1 MKIVSAAEMGEI
13 DRATSEKFGVP
24 STTLMENA
32 GVAVAEFC
40 AAQYPRAE
48 RISVIC
54 GRGNNG
60 GDGFVAARRL
70 HEAGKKVSIL
80 LLGEPGDLRGD
91 AKVMFEK
98 LTIPVLYAKTAREL
112 ETKTV
117 RNLYNEAD
125 LLIDAILGTGFRP
138 PLTELPER
146 AIQMLNESRAPV
158 VSVDLP
164 SGAQADSTDFDQP
177 QIARS
182 SAIVTFTAPKPA
194 HLLSLLTHGPIV
206 VAPIG
211 SPPQAIESRSGLEW
225 AGSHMTIFKKRSVNA
240 HKGDFGHVLIIAGS
254 VGKSGAAAMASMGA
268 LRAGAGLVTAAV
280 PKSILPIVATFAPEL
295 MTEPLDE
302 TDVGSVS
309 HRALEGGGLESVLER
324 KTVVALGCGL
334 SQNLE
339 TQDYIRSL
347 VSRCQLPIVL
357 DADGLN
363 AFAGKTELLDG
374 SKRPLILTP
383 HPGEM
388 ARLTGLSTER
398 VTSNRLAIAKNFA
411 IQHKLILVLK
421 GWRTLVAAPD
431 GKIYINTTG
440 NPGMA
445 KGGSGDVL
453 TGIIAGVLAQFS
465 SRTVDAVCAA
475 VHLHGLAGDIAVARG
490 EETSLLATDLLEC
503 IPDAFRQAL
512 RRAGSVVWLQG
523 RPHQR

>member
-1 MKIVSAAEMGEI
+1 MKIVTAAEMREI
-13 DRATSEKFGVP
+13 DRATSQRFGVP

-32 GVAVAEFC
+32 GMAIADFC
-40 AAQYPRAE
+40 AAHYPKGD
-48 RISVIC
+48 RITIIC

-60 GDGFVAARRL
+60 GDGFVAGRKL
-70 HEAGKKVSIL
+70 HEVGKKVNVL
-80 LLGEPGDLRGD
+80 LLGEPSDLRGD
-91 AKVMFEK
+91 AKFMFEK
-98 LTIPVLYAKTAREL
+98 LTIPVLYAKAPEEL

-117 RNLYNEAD
+117 RSLYFDANL
-125 LLIDAILGTGFRP
+125 LVDAILGTGFRP
-138 PLTELPER
+138 PLTPLAER
-146 AIQMLNESRAPV
+146 AIQIFNETRCPV

-177 QIARS
+177 QICRS

-194 HLLSLLTHGPIV
+194 HVLSLLTHGPIV

-225 AGSHMTIFKKRSVNA
+225 CGSKMAIFNKRNVNA
-240 HKGDFGHVLIIAGS
+240 HKGDFGHVLVIAGS

-280 PKSILPIVATFAPEL
+280 PKSILPIVASFAPEL

-302 TDVGSVS
+302 TDSGSISKRV
-309 HRALEGGGLESVLER
+309 LEGPGFGTILDR
-324 KTVVALGCGL
+324 KTVVVLGPGL
-334 SQNLE
+334 SQNPE
-339 TQDYIRSL
+339 TQEFIRDF
-347 VSRCQLPIVL
+347 VVRCELPLVL

-388 ARLTGLSTER
+388 ARLVGLPTER
-398 VTSNRLAIAKNFA
+398 VISNRMSIARTFA
-411 IQHKLILVLK
+411 IQRKLILVLK
-421 GWRTLVAAPD
+421 GWRTIVAAPD

-445 KGGSGDVL
+445 KGGTGDVL
-453 TGIIAGVLAQFS
+453 TGILAGILAQFP

-475 VHLHGLAGDIAVARG
+475 VHLHGLAGDIAVAHK
-490 EETSLLATDLLEC
+490 EEPALLATDLLAYISE
-503 IPDAFRQAL
+503 AFRESP
-512 RRAGSVVWLQG
+512 RRSGSVVWLQG
-523 RPHQR
+523 RPRQR

>member
-1 MKIVSAAEMGEI
+1 MKIVTAAEMREI
-13 DRATSEKFGVP
+13 DRATSEKFGIP

-32 GVAVAEFC
+32 GMAVADFC
-40 AAQYPRAE
+40 VAQYPKAHR
-48 RISVIC
+48 VTVVC

-60 GDGFVAARRL
+60 GDGFVAGRRL
-70 HEAGKKVSIL
+70 HEAGRQVSML
-80 LLGEPGDLRGD
+80 LLGEPSDLHGD

-98 LTIPVLYAKTAREL
+98 LTIPVLYAKTPKEL

-117 RNLYNEAD
+117 RSLYLDAD
-125 LLIDAILGTGFRP
+125 LLVDAVLGTGFSP
-138 PLTELPER
+138 PLTPLAES
-146 AIQMLNESRAPV
+146 AIQMFNDTSGPV

-177 QIARS
+177 HICRS

-194 HLLSLLTHGPIV
+194 HILSLLTHGPIV

-211 SPPQAIESRSGLEW
+211 SPGQAIESRSGLEW
-225 AGSHMTIFKKRSVNA
+225 CGSRTTIFKKRSLNA

-268 LRAGAGLVTAAV
+268 LRAGAGLVSTAV
-280 PKSILPIVATFAPEL
+280 PKSILPIVAGFAPEL

-302 TDVGSVS
+302 TDTGSISRRV
-309 HRALEGGGLESVLER
+309 LEGTGFSEILKR
-324 KTVVALGCGL
+324 KTVVALGPGL
-334 SQNLE
+334 SQSTE
-339 TQDYIRSL
+339 TQEFVRDF
-347 VSRCQLPIVL
+347 VAQCELPIVL

-363 AFAGKTELLDG
+363 AFANKTELLDG

-398 VTSNRLAIAKNFA
+398 VNSNRLAIAKNFA

-421 GWRTLVAAPD
+421 GWRTIVAAPD

-445 KGGSGDVL
+445 KGGTGDVL
-453 TGIIAGVLAQFS
+453 TGIIAGVLAQFP

-475 VHLHGLAGDIAVARG
+475 VYLHGLAGDIAVVH
-490 EETSLLATDLLEC
+490 EEEPALLATDLLAYISE
-503 IPDAFRQAL
+503 AFREAL
-512 RRAGSVVWLQG
+512 RRSGSVVWLQG
-523 RPHQR
+523 RPRQR

>member
-1 MKIVSAAEMGEI
+1 
-13 DRATSEKFGVP
+13 
-24 STTLMENA
+24 
-32 GVAVAEFC
+32 
-40 AAQYPRAE
+40 
-48 RISVIC
+48 
-54 GRGNNG
+54 
-60 GDGFVAARRL
+60 
-70 HEAGKKVSIL
+70 
-80 LLGEPGDLRGD
+80 
-91 AKVMFEK
+91 
-98 LTIPVLYAKTAREL
+98 
-112 ETKTV
+112 
-117 RNLYNEAD
+117 
-125 LLIDAILGTGFRP
+125 
-138 PLTELPER
+138 
-146 AIQMLNESRAPV
+146 
-158 VSVDLP
+158 
-164 SGAQADSTDFDQP
+164 
-177 QIARS
+177 
-182 SAIVTFTAPKPA
+182 
-194 HLLSLLTHGPIV
+194 
-206 VAPIG
+206 
-211 SPPQAIESRSGLEW
+211 
-225 AGSHMTIFKKRSVNA
+225 
-240 HKGDFGHVLIIAGS
+240 
-254 VGKSGAAAMASMGA
+254 MASMGA

-309 HRALEGGGLESVLER
+309 HRALEGGGLEAVLAR
-324 KTVVALGCGL
+324 KTVVALGPGL
-334 SQNLE
+334 SQNPE

-347 VSRCQLPIVL
+347 VSRCDLPIII

-398 VTSNRLAIAKNFA
+398 VTSNRLAIARNFA

-453 TGIIAGVLAQFS
+453 TGIIAGVLAQFP

-490 EETSLLATDLLEC
+490 EEPALLATDLLGC
-503 IPDAFRQAL
+503 IPDAFREAL

-523 RPHQR
+523 RPRQR

>member
-1 MKIVSAAEMGEI
+1 MKIVTAAEMQEI
-13 DRATSEKFGVP
+13 DRATTQKFGVP

-32 GVAVAEFC
+32 GMAVADFC

-80 LLGEPGDLRGD
+80 LLGEPADLRGD
-91 AKVMFEK
+91 AKLMFEK
-98 LTIPVLYAKTAREL
+98 LTIPVLYAKTSKEL

-117 RNLYNEAD
+117 RNLYLEAD

-138 PLTELPER
+138 PLTELPEF
-146 AIQMLNESRAPV
+146 AIHMMNESKVPV

-177 QIARS
+177 QICRS
-182 SAIVTFTAPKPA
+182 SGIVTFTAPKPTQV
-194 HLLSLLTHGPIV
+194 LSLLTHGPIV

-211 SPPQAIESRSGLEW
+211 SPSQAIESRSGLEW
-225 AGSHMTIFKKRSVNA
+225 AGSRIAIFKKRNVNA
-240 HKGDFGHVLIIAGS
+240 NKGNFGHVLIVAGS

-268 LRAGAGLVTAAV
+268 LRAGAGLVSAAV
-280 PKSILPIVATFAPEL
+280 PKSILPIVATFTPEL

-309 HRALEGGGLESVLER
+309 QRALEGGGLEALLER
-324 KTVVALGCGL
+324 KTVVAIGPGL
-334 SQNLE
+334 SQNPD
-339 TQDYIRSL
+339 TQEYVRSF
-347 VSRCQLPIVL
+347 VSRCELPIVL

-374 SKRPLILTP
+374 SKRALILTP

-388 ARLTGLSTER
+388 ARLTGLPTER
-398 VTSNRLAIAKNFA
+398 ITSNRLAIARNFA
-411 IQHKLILVLK
+411 IQHKVILVLK

-453 TGIIAGVLAQFS
+453 TGMIAGVLAQFP

-475 VHLHGLAGDIAVARG
+475 VYLHGLAGDVAVMQT
-490 EETSLLATDLLEC
+490 EEPALLATDLLASV
-503 IPDAFRQAL
+503 PGAFREAL
-512 RRAGSVVWLQG
+512 RRSGSVVWLQG
-523 RPHQR
+523 RPRQR

>member
-1 MKIVSAAEMGEI
+1 MKIVTAAEMREI
-13 DRATSEKFGVP
+13 DRVTSEKFGIP

-32 GVAVAEFC
+32 GMAVADFC
-40 AAQYPRAE
+40 AAQYSKAD
-48 RISVIC
+48 RITIIC

-60 GDGFVAARRL
+60 GDGFVAGRRL
-70 HEAGKKVSIL
+70 HEAGKKVSVL

-91 AKVMFEK
+91 AKIMFEK
-98 LTIPVLYAKTAREL
+98 LTIPVLYAKTPKEL

-117 RNLYNEAD
+117 RSLYLDAD
-125 LLIDAILGTGFRP
+125 LLVDAILGTGFSP
-138 PLTELPER
+138 PLTTLAES
-146 AIQMLNESRAPV
+146 AIQMFDETSAPV
-158 VSVDLP
+158 ISVDLP
-164 SGAQADSTDFDQP
+164 SGTQADSTDFDQP
-177 QIARS
+177 QICRS

-194 HLLSLLTHGPIV
+194 HALSLLSHGPIV

-225 AGSHMTIFKKRSVNA
+225 CGSRIAIFNKRSVNA

-254 VGKSGAAAMASMGA
+254 VGKSGAGAMASMAA
-268 LRAGAGLVTAAV
+268 LRAGAGLVTSAV
-280 PKSILPIVATFAPEL
+280 PKSILPIVASFAPEL

-302 TDVGSVS
+302 TDSGSISKRV
-309 HRALEGGGLESVLER
+309 LEGAGFSEIVKG
-324 KTVVALGCGL
+324 KTIVALGPGL
-334 SQNLE
+334 SQNPE
-339 TQDYIRSL
+339 TQQFVRDF
-347 VSRCQLPIVL
+347 VARCELPVVL

-398 VTSNRLAIAKNFA
+398 VNSNRLAIAKNFA

-421 GWRTLVAAPD
+421 GWRTVVAAPD

-445 KGGSGDVL
+445 KGGTGDVL
-453 TGIIAGVLAQFS
+453 TGIIAGVLAQFP

-475 VHLHGLAGDIAVARG
+475 VHLHGLAGDFAVAHA
-490 EETSLLATDLLEC
+490 EEPALLATDLLAH
-503 IPDAFRQAL
+503 ISDAFREAL
-512 RRAGSVVWLQG
+512 RRSGSVVWLQG
-523 RPHQR
+523 RPRQR